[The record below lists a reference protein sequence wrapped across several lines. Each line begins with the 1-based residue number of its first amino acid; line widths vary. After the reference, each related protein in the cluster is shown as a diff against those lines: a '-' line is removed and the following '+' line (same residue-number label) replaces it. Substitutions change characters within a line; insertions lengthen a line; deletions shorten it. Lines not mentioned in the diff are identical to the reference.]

1 MTAVKMYDEFDGGD
15 SLTVLRE
22 LLTES
27 KASTGASKP
36 YELSPDHRE
45 QLSSL
50 KQDIGCLRQSKL
62 NDRAPAILA
71 EQYMRLTKSLERPR
85 TSYSQPDHL
94 LRDPYE
100 SEARQE
106 RRERE
111 NSDEL
116 FEGFSWLNTQLRR
129 FEQFRAAL
137 PTTNKKSR
145 SCLKSTVDLQ
155 QKLLRVYS
163 TMLADYE

>member
-1 MTAVKMYDEFDGGD
+1 MYDEFDGGD

-27 KASTGASKP
+27 KAYIGASKP

-50 KQDIGCLRQSKL
+50 KQDVECLLHSRL
-62 NDRAPAILA
+62 NDSAPAELA
-71 EQYMRLTKSLERPR
+71 EQYMRLTKSLGRTR

-111 NSDEL
+111 NSDIVSDEL

-137 PTTNKKSR
+137 PITNKKSR
-145 SCLKSTVDLQ
+145 SCLKSTIDLQ

-163 TMLADYE
+163 TMLADYA